1 MLFTH
6 FCSIW
11 TKAIL
16 EPATARKA
24 IAVSLSVGLSLLS
37 DITITRGDFRAVL
50 PAYVALIAHALS
62 SSGLQ
67 HTHDVLSPTLGST
80 FTTAASTLGACLLF
94 LPLYMFRQV
103 LVSLAFLPHLSL
115 WQLNWLR
122 SSNSRTHPFFL

>member
-1 MLFTH
+1 VLFTH
-6 FCSIW
+6 LCSIL

-37 DITITRGDFRAVL
+37 DITTTRGDFRTIL
-50 PAYVALIAHALS
+50 PAYVALVAHALS

-67 HTHDVLSPTLGST
+67 HTQGVLSPALGST

-103 LVSLAFLPHLSL
+103 LVSLAFL
-115 WQLNWLR
+115 
-122 SSNSRTHPFFL
+122 FFQ